1 MAAIAVRFDTPAIVI
16 GEGVVTVRWDDGSYR
31 EFADVP
37 EMLAW
42 FAGQLPS
49 VEQVQAMAVI
59 NRLAADPMVDSP
71 SLWDNKLVTFD
82 PEQATPGNVFRVQ

>member
-1 MAAIAVRFDTPAIVI
+1 MAAIAVRFATPAIVI
-16 GEGVVTVRWDDGSYR
+16 GEGIVTVRWDDGSTKD
-31 EFADVP
+31 FTDIP

-49 VEQVQAMAVI
+49 LEQIQAVAVI
-59 NRLAADPMVDSP
+59 NRLAVDPMVDSP
-71 SLWDNKLVTFD
+71 TLWDNKLVTFD